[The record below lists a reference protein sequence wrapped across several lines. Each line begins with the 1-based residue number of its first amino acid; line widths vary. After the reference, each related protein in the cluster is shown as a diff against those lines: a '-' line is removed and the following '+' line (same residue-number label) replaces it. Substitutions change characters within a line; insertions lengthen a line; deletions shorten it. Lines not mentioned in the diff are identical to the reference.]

1 MNMADVV
8 TLVNPDKLER
18 NDDNPRLIFRQE
30 DLDALQQSIASQ
42 GILVPLTVFKEGRG
56 YRLLDGERRW
66 RCAIKLGLSQVPV
79 IVQPKPERLQN
90 IMMMFAIHHARKD
103 WDPLPTAMKL
113 QDLEDEFTKR
123 NSRKPNEKELAGL
136 ASLSRGEVR
145 RLKKLLGLPKSYR
158 DDLLKELDK
167 PRAEQVLTVD
177 HVLEATTAASLLR
190 KRGIVDDDRAEDQ
203 LRKAIIG
210 KFRTKVINNTVAP
223 RKLARM
229 ARAVERNELPL
240 ASAKQVIKKLI
251 DIPNYDIDSAFRD
264 SVEQVDF
271 EHNIE
276 QHIDRLA
283 SALDEH
289 RRRRYKLSDTLT
301 RKLESLEVAIRKI
314 ISQG

>member
-1 MNMADVV
+1 MADVV
-8 TLVNPDKLER
+8 TLLNPGKLER
-18 NDDNPRLIFRQE
+18 NKDNPRLIFRQD
-30 DLDALQQSIASQ
+30 DLDALQQSIADQ
-42 GILVPLTVFKEGRG
+42 GILVPLTVFKEGQG

-66 RCAIKLGLSQVPV
+66 RCAIKLGLSKVPI

-103 WDPLPTAMKL
+103 WDPLPTALKL

-123 NSRKPNEKELAGL
+123 NGRKPNEKQLAGL

-145 RLKKLLGLPKSYR
+145 RLKKLLALPESYR

-167 PRAEQVLTVD
+167 PRSEQVLTVD

-190 KRGIVDDDRAEDQ
+190 KRGIVDDKTEDQ
-203 LRKAIIG
+203 LRKAIIS
-210 KFRTKVINNTVAP
+210 KFRAKVINNTVAP

-240 ASAKQVIKKLI
+240 VNARQVIRKFI
-251 DIPNYDIDSAFRD
+251 DSPSYDIDSAFRD

-271 EHNIE
+271 EHSVE
-276 QHIDRLA
+276 QYVDRLA
-283 SALDEH
+283 VALEEH
-289 RRRRYKLSDTLT
+289 RRRKYKLSDALAK
-301 RKLESLEVAIRKI
+301 KLESLGSAIRNV